1 MIIRT
6 KSERVSSRHRKNKKC
21 SQSPNDKIRSQ
32 RRAERLRGDPKLR
45 ERQHALPTSLSDTAG
60 KPNNNRNH
68 VAERRKSDEEV
79 QSTHGAAVA
88 EDFVEEQSGC
98 REVGVLQLVF
108 GNWESVS

>member
-45 ERQHALPTSLSDTAG
+45 ERQHALPTSLSDAAR
-60 KPNNNRNH
+60 KANDDRNH
-68 VAERRKSDEEV
+68 VAERRKGDEEV
-79 QSTHGAAVA
+79 QSAHSTAVA
-88 EDFVEEQSGC
+88 EDFVEK
-98 REVGVLQLVF
+98 
-108 GNWESVS
+108 